1 MPTHAQLAAQLLRD
15 AAMFFR
21 TIAEQNPPLKPQM
34 DENAAVFDEVAIM
47 VEKDPMGV
55 LPEDEHA
62 HEGGCCG
69 GHGHGHHHDHGH
81 DHGHDDEDEGGCCGG
96 GKCGGGH

>member
-15 AAMFFR
+15 AATFFR

-34 DENAAVFDEVAIM
+34 DENAAVFDEVALM
-47 VEKDPMGV
+47 VEKDPLGA
-55 LPEDEHA
+55 LPEHEHA

-69 GHGHGHHHDHGH
+69 GHGHS
-81 DHGHDDEDEGGCCGG
+81 HDDADEDDEGGCCGG
-96 GKCGGGH
+96 GRCGGGGH